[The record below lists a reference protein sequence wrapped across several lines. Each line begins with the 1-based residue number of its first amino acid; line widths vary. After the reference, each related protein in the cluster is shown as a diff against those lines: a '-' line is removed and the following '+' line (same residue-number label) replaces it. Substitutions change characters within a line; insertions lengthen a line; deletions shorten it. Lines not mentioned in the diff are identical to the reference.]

1 MRKFSLF
8 ALILL
13 ITMSN
18 CNNKKEIEKQLT
30 SGIDKA
36 NLDVS
41 VSPKE
46 DFYQYACG
54 GWMKM
59 HPLTDEYA
67 RYGTFDKLG
76 EDNQLQIKT
85 VITEMAQSKNKQG
98 SIAQKIGDLYNMGMD
113 SVTLNKQGAQP
124 IADKLQQIADIATF
138 ADFQAQLTSM
148 HAYGSYPF
156 FGLFGGAN
164 PVNSDMTIAYIW
176 QSGLGMGDRD
186 YYLEAE
192 SKDLQTA
199 YNAMNS
205 QLFSLSGFDKMI
217 GKQSED
223 MALAVFNIEHQL
235 AAIFMDRT
243 TLRDP
248 QKTFNYMSVAD
259 LQHMLPE
266 INFSEYL
273 KGLSLSI
280 DSVNVGQVDYIKGLS
295 KIFKKV
301 SINDL
306 KCYLAATYIRSAAPY
321 LSDAFVDTHF
331 DFYGKTLSGKIENKP
346 RWKRVVNTVDGS
358 LGEAVGQ
365 MYVDKYFPKE
375 AKERMTHLVD
385 NLKLALKERINGN
398 TWMTDATK
406 AKAIE
411 KLDAFRV
418 KIGYPTKWRDYS
430 ALTIKNDSYWANLM
444 RASKFETDYE
454 LSKINKPV
462 DKDEWQMTPQTVNAY
477 YSPQTNEICF
487 PAAILQP
494 PFFDMNADDAA
505 NYGAIGVVIG
515 HEMTHGF
522 DDKGCQYDKNGNLA
536 NWWQEEDSK
545 TFEARTKL
553 LVDHFNSIEVY
564 PGIYA
569 NGEYTLGE
577 NIADNGGLQVS
588 FLAMTKAIENGEIQ
602 AEMDGFSAQQRF
614 FLAYANVWANNIR
627 DEEIKKRTKEDPH
640 SLGKWRVNG
649 TLPHVD
655 AFLEAFDIQENDKM
669 YLAPEKRAHIW

>member
-1 MRKFSLF
+1 
-8 ALILL
+8 
-13 ITMSN
+13 
-18 CNNKKEIEKQLT
+18 
-30 SGIDKA
+30 
-36 NLDVS
+36 
-41 VSPKE
+41 
-46 DFYQYACG
+46 
-54 GWMKM
+54 
-59 HPLTDEYA
+59 
-67 RYGTFDKLG
+67 
-76 EDNQLQIKT
+76 
-85 VITEMAQSKNKQG
+85 
-98 SIAQKIGDLYNMGMD
+98 
-113 SVTLNKQGAQP
+113 
-124 IADKLQQIADIATF
+124 
-138 ADFQAQLTSM
+138 
-148 HAYGSYPF
+148 
-156 FGLFGGAN
+156 
-164 PVNSDMTIAYIW
+164 
-176 QSGLGMGDRD
+176 
-186 YYLEAE
+186 
-192 SKDLQTA
+192 
-199 YNAMNS
+199 
-205 QLFSLSGFDKMI
+205 
-217 GKQSED
+217 
-223 MALAVFNIEHQL
+223 
-235 AAIFMDRT
+235 
-243 TLRDP
+243 
-248 QKTFNYMSVAD
+248 
-259 LQHMLPE
+259 
-266 INFSEYL
+266 
-273 KGLSLSI
+273 
-280 DSVNVGQVDYIKGLS
+280 
-295 KIFKKV
+295 
-301 SINDL
+301 
-306 KCYLAATYIRSAAPY
+306 
-321 LSDAFVDTHF
+321 
-331 DFYGKTLSGKIENKP
+331 
-346 RWKRVVNTVDGS
+346 
-358 LGEAVGQ
+358 
-365 MYVDKYFPKE
+365 
-375 AKERMTHLVD
+375 
-385 NLKLALKERINGN
+385 
-398 TWMTDATK
+398 MTDATK

-430 ALTIKNDSYWANLM
+430 ALTIENDSYWANLM